1 MRFLGTGD
9 IESSPHVVLPLCVC
23 ACLTCWLLLC
33 AWCSLASPGPC
44 AIYFHQLTIGLSQF
58 TCESVTDSHYI
69 TDHYPSSDWKCQR
82 NGPLTACLPI
92 TVSSSLCLTV
102 WLPTVFSYMLPCWQ
116 CFFFFP
122 ILIIHVLPAVLHSP
136 LLVWSKRTCT
146 MEMEENCKT
155 NSCGLES
162 FTSVIGSIVADKWHQ
177 KPKCCKVGKLG
188 MKKMKVLNWKICK
201 EPNYVISLQG
211 Y

>member
-116 CFFFFP
+116 WFFFFP
-122 ILIIHVLPAVLHSP
+122 PSSSYMCCLQFCILPCWFEVKEHAQWRWRKIAKPI
-136 LLVWSKRTCT
+136 R
-146 MEMEENCKT
+146 
-155 NSCGLES
+155 
-162 FTSVIGSIVADKWHQ
+162 VA
-177 KPKCCKVGKLG
+177 
-188 MKKMKVLNWKICK
+188 
-201 EPNYVISLQG
+201 
-211 Y
+211 